1 MLKSAYKKIE
11 FLEKKLEMRSKQ
23 QAETNLSALSD
34 KSAGVRSG
42 ITRKNMPTQTALDE
56 EKTFN
61 SPPLKSYLMT
71 NATESIDL
79 QQAKTYIRKLED
91 DIKLMKKQYRSDLKQ
106 QAHAIESL
114 MNTVE
119 GLELSKSQENHN
131 RIAINSFTNLQ
142 KRNKE
147 LEDRLD
153 SKSEEVSILK
163 VELQKLKFSKESY
176 EKRLANAH
184 SQLEQFSTM
193 VEKSAK
199 PTEILHDNLREMVD
213 RIKLLEVEKKFMLSR
228 MQEQA
233 LTIHRLSVEE
243 EKREGLI
250 QS

>member
-1 MLKSAYKKIE
+1 
-11 FLEKKLEMRSKQ
+11 
-23 QAETNLSALSD
+23 
-34 KSAGVRSG
+34 
-42 ITRKNMPTQTALDE
+42 MPTQTALG
-56 EKTFN
+56 EKIFN

-79 QQAKTYIRKLED
+79 QQAKTYIQKLED

-131 RIAINSFTNLQ
+131 RIAINTFTNLQ

-163 VELQKLKFSKESY
+163 VELQKLKIF
-176 EKRLANAH
+176 
-184 SQLEQFSTM
+184 
-193 VEKSAK
+193 
-199 PTEILHDNLREMVD
+199 
-213 RIKLLEVEKKFMLSR
+213 KKVHM
-228 MQEQA
+228 
-233 LTIHRLSVEE
+233 
-243 EKREGLI
+243 KND
-250 QS
+250 